1 MTFNKP
7 LLSAALLAALIPAG
21 AFAAMS
27 VGDTVGTDVDEIR
40 AQFEAQGYTVTEIE
54 TEDGEIEVEY
64 LDGDTEYEVSIALDT
79 GIVTEVE
86 LEDDDD

>member
-21 AFAAMS
+21 AFAVS
-27 VGDTVGTDVDEIR
+27 VGDTVGTNVDEIR

-64 LDGDTEYEVSIALDT
+64 LDGGQEYEVSIALET
-79 GIVTEVE
+79 GVITEVE

>member
-1 MTFNKP
+1 MTKP
-7 LLSAALLAALIPAG
+7 KSLLGAALLAALIPAG
-21 AFAAMS
+21 AFALS
-27 VGDTVGTDVDEIR
+27 VGETVGTDVDDIR

-64 LDGDTEYEVSIALDT
+64 LDGGKEYEVSIAMDT
-79 GIVTEVE
+79 GVITDIE